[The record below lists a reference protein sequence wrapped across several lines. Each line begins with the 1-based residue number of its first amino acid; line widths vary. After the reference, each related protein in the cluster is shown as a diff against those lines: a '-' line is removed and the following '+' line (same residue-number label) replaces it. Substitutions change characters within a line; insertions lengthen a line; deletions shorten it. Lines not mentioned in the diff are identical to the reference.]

1 MFTGVFYK
9 PHNSESD
16 VAQIPRT
23 NTTHGAVGTITHTH
37 THTPYIDGVVGTT
50 GADSR
55 SRVVMK

>member
-37 THTPYIDGVVGTT
+37 THTLHRWCGGYDW
-50 GADSR
+50 S
-55 SRVVMK
+55 

>member
-37 THTPYIDGVVGTT
+37 THTHPTSMAWWVRLELTRALGW
-50 GADSR
+50 
-55 SRVVMK
+55 